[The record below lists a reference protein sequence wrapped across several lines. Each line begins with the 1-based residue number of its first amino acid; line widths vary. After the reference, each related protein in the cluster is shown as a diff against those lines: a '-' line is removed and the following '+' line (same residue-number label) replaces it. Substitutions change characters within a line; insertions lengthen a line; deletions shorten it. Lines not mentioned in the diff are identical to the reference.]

1 MEQTDAKKEEISGKS
16 LIDLVF
22 SWCLW
27 DVVNKD
33 LYKNQVKRIPE
44 TFSSVE
50 HYMNSFIPPLLEEVH
65 TDLFSNMTAVS
76 RAPFCKIHYVE
87 TSKDYKPPESLLY
100 EIILK
105 RKKDAEVDAE
115 VDAGKYEPEV
125 GDLIALTDV
134 RPKCIDD
141 INKPK
146 RYYLIA
152 YVHGARDEISD
163 EIGLFIKKKNYDKI
177 SILASR
183 PILTDQD
190 LQQSRKKTF
199 PANKEETLF
208 AVYLMNMTTSVSI
221 WRALNSE
228 LEGRNRAIITNV
240 LQVNSADGN
249 CTACFSKGKCNP
261 VPSCL
266 RDIICSYND
275 SQKAAVLSCISMRDC
290 SHQSTVKIIWGP
302 PGTGKTKTVGLLL
315 FALLKMKCR
324 TLTCAPTNI
333 AVVEVTTR
341 LLGLVM
347 DTLEY
352 GTYGLGDIILS
363 GNGVRMKI
371 NDHEDLLDVFF
382 EYRTGILM
390 KCFAPL
396 SGWKHCLISMIDL
409 LEDPN
414 SQYNMFLEERRK
426 EKDEEADKLKEE
438 SDSNLVDDDDPPT
451 FEEFF
456 KDKFN
461 SIRGPLRFYMISL
474 YTHLPTSLIPLEV
487 VTKMIRAL
495 DSLKSLETLLRNIGS
510 GGAHFTKLSPTIK
523 ECLELLKILS
533 EAFSLPTLTEHYAI
547 QNLCLANARVVSCT
561 ASNSAKLHAEGMTP
575 FEFVVIDEA
584 AQLKECESAIPLQL
598 FGLRHA
604 ILIGDERQLPALV
617 KSKISDKADFG
628 RSLFERLVTLGY
640 PKHLLDVQYRMHPSI
655 SLFPNREFYD
665 KQILDGPNV
674 KERGYEQRFLQG
686 NIYGSYSFINIA
698 HGKELSGVGHSLKN
712 MVEAAVVSEIVANL
726 FKQFLDTK
734 KKVSIGVIS
743 PYKGQVS
750 AIEEK
755 VKKYSAYT
763 DGGFCVS
770 VRTVDGFQGA
780 EEDVIIISTVRS
792 NGNGSVGFLS
802 NRQRANVA
810 LTRARYCLWIL
821 GSGVT
826 LLNSDSVWKKVVL
839 DAKQR
844 ECFYNAHENKNLA
857 RAIADALVELKQFDS
872 LLCDDS
878 FLFREVRWKW
888 LASASH
894 GEKPHCPGGTSSQ
907 LLEMYKVN
915 GQLYLVWNV
924 DVIKKDSHYLQVM
937 KVWDVVRPYDIPKV
951 AEHLDAEFQSFT
963 EDKMQRCKHK
973 CVEGTLIVPMRW
985 PVDSSSCAEPDLSK
999 PFSALRDCKADRFE
1013 AFNISGNGFQ
1023 HAIADTGVAKFR
1035 EGFEDQVVCSG
1046 NNLEHGTILAES
1058 SL

>member
-1 MEQTDAKKEEISGKS
+1 MEQTDAKNEEFSGKS

-22 SWCLW
+22 SWSLR
-27 DVVNKD
+27 DVLNKD
-33 LYKNQVKRIPE
+33 LYKSQHNIFEGQKMRAHASTKLSDEKKNPTNHATMVKRIPE
-44 TFSSVE
+44 TFSSVA
-50 HYMNSFIPPLLEEVH
+50 HYLKSFIPPLVEEVH
-65 TDLFSNMTAVS
+65 ADLFSNMTALS
-76 RAPFCKIHYVE
+76 QAPVCKIHSVE
-87 TSKDYKPPESLLY
+87 TSEDYKPPKSLLY

-105 RKKDAEVDAE
+105 RKEDAE
-115 VDAGKYEPEV
+115 VDAGKYEPE
-125 GDLIALTDV
+125 
-134 RPKCIDD
+134 
-141 INKPK
+141 
-146 RYYLIA
+146 
-152 YVHGARDEISD
+152 
-163 EIGLFIKKKNYDKI
+163 
-177 SILASR
+177 
-183 PILTDQD
+183 
-190 LQQSRKKTF
+190 
-199 PANKEETLF
+199 
-208 AVYLMNMTTSVSI
+208 
-221 WRALNSE
+221 
-228 LEGRNRAIITNV
+228 
-240 LQVNSADGN
+240 DGN
-249 CTACFSKGKCNP
+249 CAACFSKGKCSP
-261 VPSCL
+261 VPFCL
-266 RDIICSYND
+266 SDIICSYND

-290 SHQSTVKIIWGP
+290 SHQSSVKLIWGP
-302 PGTGKTKTVGLLL
+302 PGTGKTKTVGFLL

-352 GTYGLGDIILS
+352 GTYGLGDIILC

-371 NDHEDLLDVFF
+371 EDHEDLLDVFL
-382 EYRTGILM
+382 EYRTGILR
-390 KCFAPL
+390 KCFGPL

-414 SQYNMFLEERRK
+414 SQYNIFLEERRK

-461 SIRGPLRFYMISL
+461 SIQGPLRFCMISL

-495 DSLKSLETLLRNIGS
+495 DSLKSLGTLLHDIGI
-510 GGAHFTKLSPTIK
+510 GGAHFTNLSPKIK
-523 ECLELLKILS
+523 ECFQLLKVLS
-533 EAFSLPTLTEHYAI
+533 EDFSVPTLTDPYLI
-547 QNLCLANARVVSCT
+547 QNFCLSNACLVFCT
-561 ASNSAKLHAEGMTP
+561 ASSSAKLHTNGMNP
-575 FEFVVIDEA
+575 FELVVIDEA

-598 FGLRHA
+598 SGLRHA

-617 KSKISDKADFG
+617 KSKISEKADFG
-628 RSLFERLVTLGY
+628 RSLFERLVTLGH
-640 PKHLLDVQYRMHPSI
+640 PKHLLNVQYRMHPSV

-665 KQILDGPNV
+665 QQILDGPNV

-698 HGKELSGVGHSLKN
+698 HGKEESGVGHSLKN

-750 AIEEK
+750 AIGEK
-755 VKKYSAYT
+755 VKKYSAYS

-770 VRTVDGFQGA
+770 VRTVDGFQVA

-810 LTRARYCLWIL
+810 LTRA
-821 GSGVT
+821 SGVT

-839 DAKQR
+839 NAKQR
-844 ECFYNAHENKNLA
+844 ECFYSAHENKNLA
-857 RAIADALVELKQFDS
+857 LAIAAALVELKQLDT

-878 FLFREVRWKW
+878 FLFREARWKVVFSNEFQNSIGIIRNAEICKEVLSL
-888 LASASH
+888 LAKLSS
-894 GEKPHCPGGTSSQ
+894 GWRQPPEERNPIVLDGTSSQ

-924 DVIKKDSHYLQVM
+924 DVIKEDSHYLQVM

-951 AEHLDAEFQSFT
+951 AEDLDAEFQSFS

-973 CVEGTLIVPMRW
+973 CVEGTSIVPMRW

-999 PFSALRDCKADRFE
+999 PFSALSLSDEPESSITTYRKFSIHSLIFGAYMEETDDVIPLGAALDADAGGRYTPQLNFCNHEGE
-1013 AFNISGNGFQ
+1013 ALDILWLCRNFMLNSVKS
-1023 HAIADTGVAKFR
+1023 TW
-1035 EGFEDQVVCSG
+1035 VVC
-1046 NNLEHGTILAES
+1046 
-1058 SL
+1058 